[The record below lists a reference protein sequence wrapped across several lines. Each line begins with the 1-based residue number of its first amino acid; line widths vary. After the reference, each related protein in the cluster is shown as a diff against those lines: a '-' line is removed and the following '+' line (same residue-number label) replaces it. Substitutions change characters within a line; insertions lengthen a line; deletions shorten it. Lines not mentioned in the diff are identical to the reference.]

1 MQVMLKKKNFYHK
14 IYTWFL
20 CLYGGDKA
28 RAFKNALQSLQYSL
42 KSLKSIYI
50 RNGSML
56 KWFPD
61 YNLQSKN
68 SRLQNSSFQSTVNVC
83 DLRLK

>member
-1 MQVMLKKKNFYHK
+1 MIEKKTKKQKK

-42 KSLKSIYI
+42 KSLQFLIFA
-50 RNGSML
+50 GSSL
-56 KWFPD
+56 KIMAAE
-61 YNLQSKN
+61 
-68 SRLQNSSFQSTVNVC
+68 C
-83 DLRLK
+83 

>member
-1 MQVMLKKKNFYHK
+1 MIKKKKFYCK

-42 KSLKSIYI
+42 KSLQFLIFAE
-50 RNGSML
+50 NHGCGML
-56 KWFPD
+56 KGTLHKWNIKPRSNTGTEMPNRF
-61 YNLQSKN
+61 NN
-68 SRLQNSSFQSTVNVC
+68 FQI
-83 DLRLK
+83 